1 MTIREEIVEKIRQI
15 PENRLPEVFEVV
27 RKIDEE
33 EKKPSL
39 MEQLRAIKIQGPA
52 DFAENL
58 DLYMSGEKTF
68 EENIR

>member
-1 MTIREEIVEKIRQI
+1 MTIREEIVEKIRHI
-15 PENRLPEVFEVV
+15 PESRLPEVFEIVK
-27 RKIDEE
+27 KIDEE

-39 MEQLRAIKIQGPA
+39 MEQLRAIKIQAPP

-58 DLYMSGEKTF
+58 DLYMSGEKNF